1 VEHHAAGRDGLEGHP
16 LSRIGGWVDA
26 AVSKALRYDL
36 SRQDVLTWFRFARN
50 LFLLL
55 LASVVTIAGL
65 AGVMAT
71 RQAGGLLEASLAAQ
85 GRAIAVAAA
94 RAAFVPLSLDD
105 DAALGVLAKS
115 YAGTPDLAYLRILNG
130 RRSRRAESTFLATEP
145 GRPLLDLEVPVV
157 APVSGRRVAAAAGFV
172 EVGMSTA
179 AIRARSRRIALVNLA
194 GSVALAVLV
203 LVAAALLLRQAVER
217 MREVVGEA
225 RLAHALQV
233 ANGELEA
240 FSYSVSHDL
249 RAPLRAVD
257 GFSQIL
263 LEDYATVLD
272 ETGRGHLDR
281 IRAGCQRMGQLI
293 DDLLKLSR
301 VIRQVMRRE
310 DVDLGATAAGV
321 MEQLRAGDPGRHVT
335 FIGPARLVVR
345 GDPGLLRSA
354 LENLVGNAW
363 KFTSKRPD
371 ARIEFGSRQENGE
384 TVYFVAD
391 NGAGFDNAYAG
402 KLFGAF
408 QRLHAQTDF
417 EGTGIGLATVHRII
431 ARHGG
436 RIWAHGEVGKGAT
449 ISFTLGGEGA
459 GSART

>member
-1 VEHHAAGRDGLEGHP
+1 MEARSLT
-16 LSRIGGWVDA
+16 SIGA
-26 AVSKALRYDL
+26 LLNTAVSKALRYDL
-36 SRQDVLTWFRFARN
+36 SRADVLNWFRFARN

-71 RQAGGLLEASLAAQ
+71 RQAHDLLQASLASQ
-85 GRAIAVAAA
+85 GRAIATAVA
-94 RAAFVPLSLDD
+94 RAAFVPLSLEDD
-105 DAALGVLAKS
+105 TAVNQLLNT
-115 YAGTPDLAYLRILNG
+115 YRGTQDLAYLRVYDMRHVQRFECSFLP
-130 RRSRRAESTFLATEP
+130 ATST
-145 GRPLLDLEVPVV
+145 RNIVDLEVPVAPLSSPV
-157 APVSGRRVAAAAGFV
+157 TMRSRAPVAGYIR
-172 EVGMSTA
+172 VGMTDQT
-179 AIRARSRRIALVNLA
+179 IRDKSRQIALFNLMA
-194 GSVALAVLV
+194 SVLLAIVVLG
-203 LVAAALLLRQAVER
+203 LGTLLLRQAIDR

-225 RLAHALQV
+225 RLANALKV

-263 LEDYATVLD
+263 LEDYAPVLD
-272 ETGRGHLDR
+272 ATGRGHLDR

-301 VIRQVMRRE
+301 VIRQDMRRDE
-310 DVDLGATAAGV
+310 VDLAALAAKV
-321 MEQLRAGDPGRHVT
+321 MEQLRAGDPGREVT
-335 FIGPARLVVR
+335 FVHPPLVAAK
-345 GDPGLLRSA
+345 GDPGLLRTA
-354 LENLVGNAW
+354 LENLLGNAW
-363 KFTSKRPD
+363 KFTSKQSGP
-371 ARIEFGSRQENGE
+371 RIEFGTRLEGTT

-408 QRLHAQTDF
+408 QRLHAQTEF
-417 EGTGIGLATVHRII
+417 EGTGIGLATVQRIV

-436 RIWAHGEVGKGAT
+436 RIWAQGEVGRGAT
-449 ISFTLGGEGA
+449 ISFTLQPD
-459 GSART
+459 

>member
-1 VEHHAAGRDGLEGHP
+1 MEGNP
-16 LSRIGGWVDA
+16 LSRIGGWLDA
-26 AVSKALRYDL
+26 AVSRALRYDL
-36 SRQDVLTWFRFARN
+36 SRADVLTWFRFARN

-71 RQAGGLLEASLAAQ
+71 RQAADLLDASLAAQ

-105 DAALGVLAKS
+105 EAALATLLRS
-115 YAGTPDLAYLRILNG
+115 YRGTPDLASLRVLDE
-130 RRSRRAESTFLATEP
+130 RHVQRAASNWLAPDPGHPLMEIQVP
-145 GRPLLDLEVPVV
+145 VEAPRAGRP
-157 APVSGRRVAAAAGFV
+157 AAAAAGFV

-194 GSVALAVLV
+194 GSIALAAVV
-203 LVAAALLLRQAVER
+203 LVAGALLLRQAIER

-225 RLAHALQV
+225 RLANALKV

-263 LEDYATVLD
+263 LEDYAAVLD
-272 ETGRGHLDR
+272 ATGRGHLDR

-293 DDLLKLSR
+293 DDLLRLSR
-301 VIRQVMRRE
+301 VIRQPMRRE
-310 DVDLGATAAGV
+310 EVDLAATAASV
-321 MEQLRAGDPGRHVT
+321 MDQLRAGGPERQVT
-335 FIGPARLVVR
+335 FLAPPRLLVQ
-345 GDPGLLRSA
+345 GDPGLLRTA
-354 LENLVGNAW
+354 LENLLGNAW

-371 ARIEFGSRQENGE
+371 ARIELGSRMADGTTE
-384 TVYFVAD
+384 YFIVD

-417 EGTGIGLATVHRII
+417 EGTGIGLATVQRII

-436 RIWAHGEVGKGAT
+436 RIRAQGEVGQGAT
-449 ISFTLGGEGA
+449 FSFTLG
-459 GSART
+459 